1 MHEVIHRWSDGY
13 GMELTFTMI
22 PSGAGQ
28 VGTDFCYVTW
38 THRDMDGDVT
48 VCAHD
53 LRSLA
58 AAAIA
63 MAEAIESN
71 KEVN

>member
-13 GMELTFTMI
+13 GTELTFTMV
-22 PSGAGQ
+22 PNGPGQ
-28 VGTDFCYVTW
+28 VGTDFCFVTW
-38 THRDMDGDVT
+38 TDSDSDIDIT

-58 AAAIA
+58 AAATA